1 MIILY
6 NRKPVESYV
15 EDEIVRSIDLLLD
28 FAEMRYL
35 VCEDRRVS
43 YHLL

>member
-1 MIILY
+1 MILR
-6 NRKPVESYV
+6 NRIPVESYV
-15 EDEIVRSIDLLLD
+15 EDGIVRSIDLLLD
-28 FAEMRYL
+28 SAEMRYL